1 MLKSIA
7 VIEAP
12 SILGLQPTGVEHL
25 PDALVRTGLL
35 ARLRAR
41 HAGRVD
47 PPKYRDAKNARLG
60 GRLRRGPR
68 SFWSDE

>member
-12 SILGLQPTGVEHL
+12 SILGLRP
-25 PDALVRTGLL
+25 TGLL

-41 HAGRVD
+41 HAGRID
-47 PPKYRDAKNARLG
+47 APKYRDAKNARLG